1 MLTSYT
7 SSDEENIPYL
17 RKDRRYRWLA
27 CVLIALQVV
36 RTSCPGSRPLQFP
49 CPPPP
54 PPNPPGPEMPLKK
67 IFYSQCFIIVFIQY
81 NEGLQNKLTRAP
93 LLSLAGFIY
102 YLNVFFLIRR
112 SHISSVLN
120 LCEGGRVTL
129 YVSRMRSPPYIQVQV
144 SWAVSMF
151 CLDFLL
157 HRWCDRCLAYIP
169 VVKGCVPNER
179 MNLPCWTNLSVQIF
193 KQAHGPS

>member
-54 PPNPPGPEMPLKK
+54 PNPPGPEMPLKK
-67 IFYSQCFIIVFIQY
+67 IFYSQCFITVFIQY
-81 NEGLQNKLTRAP
+81 NEGLEKKLTRAP

-120 LCEGGRVTL
+120 LCERGRVTL

-169 VVKGCVPNER
+169 VVKGCVLNER
-179 MNLPCWTNLSVQIF
+179 MDLPCWTNLSVQIF
-193 KQAHGPS
+193 K

>member
-54 PPNPPGPEMPLKK
+54 SQPPLDPKSPWRK
-67 IFYSQCFIIVFIQY
+67 SS
-81 NEGLQNKLTRAP
+81 TA
-93 LLSLAGFIY
+93 SA

-169 VVKGCVPNER
+169 VVKGCVLNER

>member
-49 CPPPP
+49 CPPSLPT
-54 PPNPPGPEMPLKK
+54 PLDPKCPWRK
-67 IFYSQCFIIVFIQY
+67 PVYSQCFITVFIQY
-81 NEGLQNKLTRAP
+81 NEGLENKLTRAP

-102 YLNVFFLIRR
+102 YLDVFFLIRR

-169 VVKGCVPNER
+169 VVKGCVLNER
-179 MNLPCWTNLSVQIF
+179 MDLPCWTNLSVQIF
-193 KQAHGPS
+193 K

>member
-1 MLTSYT
+1 MRVDRFTSCENVVSWFQT
-7 SSDEENIPYL
+7 SSIPL
-17 RKDRRYRWLA
+17 
-27 CVLIALQVV
+27 
-36 RTSCPGSRPLQFP
+36 SPL
-49 CPPPP
+49 

-67 IFYSQCFIIVFIQY
+67 IFYSQCFITVFIQY
-81 NEGLQNKLTRAP
+81 NEGLENKLTRAP

-102 YLNVFFLIRR
+102 YLDVFFLIRR

-169 VVKGCVPNER
+169 VVKGCVLNER
-179 MNLPCWTNLSVQIF
+179 MSLPCWTNLSVQIF

>member
-1 MLTSYT
+1 MRVDRFTSCENVVSWFQT
-7 SSDEENIPYL
+7 SSIPL
-17 RKDRRYRWLA
+17 
-27 CVLIALQVV
+27 
-36 RTSCPGSRPLQFP
+36 S
-49 CPPPP
+49 PP

-67 IFYSQCFIIVFIQY
+67 IFYSQCFITVFIQY
-81 NEGLQNKLTRAP
+81 NEGLEKKLTRAP

-120 LCEGGRVTL
+120 LCERGRVTL

-169 VVKGCVPNER
+169 VVKGCVLNER
-179 MNLPCWTNLSVQIF
+179 MDLPCWTNLSVQIF
-193 KQAHGPS
+193 K